1 MEKRCLLFKNHEA
14 LQKSFVMVAP
24 GIKEETS

>member
-14 LQKSFVMVAP
+14 LQKSFVMVPA
-24 GIKEETS
+24 GIEEEIS